1 MRFELSTLSE
11 HVNTRTVVARVLDVI
26 DGPQLV
32 WSKAGPAREFIP
44 PAVPDLPDTSSKAV
58 GVWSRP
64 FPSPIEDRG
73 WMQFDILHLPRTTS
87 AQHAQSGDDLDATER
102 IEGQI
107 DPESKRGIPGRLKDM
122 RKYVLTPVPKLG
134 ALLPQPQ
141 WPSKVYAVN
150 VDEDT
155 PASRALRPLVNLWM
169 KERS

>member
-107 DPESKRGIPGRLKDM
+107 DPESKRGIPGRPKDM
-122 RKYVLTPVPKLG
+122 RKYVLTPVPKPG